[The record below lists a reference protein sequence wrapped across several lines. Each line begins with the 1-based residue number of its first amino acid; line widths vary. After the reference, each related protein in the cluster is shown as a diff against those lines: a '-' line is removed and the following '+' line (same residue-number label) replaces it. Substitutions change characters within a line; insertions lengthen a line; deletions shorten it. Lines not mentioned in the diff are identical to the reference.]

1 MLLGIPDKDKIRL
14 GAFLSFQLK
23 KWLRNHPDQSS
34 DLFICGICSKPE
46 FQSILEGK
54 PLSDSSI
61 YEYLLQKLG
70 FAYNYDDRLA
80 SNYIANAKEMLE
92 DLEFDQMASF
102 YKRLNHYLKEL
113 ESMDEYAL
121 ESITHKSLL
130 CMQEVDCSSRSF
142 AALLL
147 YYPILDCY
155 MKEICG
161 HFLLT
166 YIHQHTEDE
175 IDRNWMEEHGLLSLK
190 ALRNRYRILNLF
202 ITWEDYYDAANYC
215 EDLLKA
221 CRQENNVRVA
231 FQTQIS
237 RLFIVLKI
245 QPNAFESYANVVL
258 ENPILQEESNDPHV
272 YEFYHVVGLYY
283 FIEKNYEQA
292 WLYFLRSV
300 ADETYFF
307 PEIIFL
313 NYISTLLNKPLPDEL
328 VEQRDIECE
337 DRMYKSIYTY
347 YCLKNKGETLQTLE
361 NYLWDHCKDEIYRFS
376 PSWVMK
382 DIIRTELEWISNQT
396 GDTRKMNRFMNLE
409 D

>member
-70 FAYNYDDRLA
+70 FAYNYDDRLV

-102 YKRLNHYLKEL
+102 YKRLNRYLKEL
-113 ESMDEYAL
+113 ESMDEY
-121 ESITHKSLL
+121 
-130 CMQEVDCSSRSF
+130 
-142 AALLL
+142 
-147 YYPILDCY
+147 
-155 MKEICG
+155 
-161 HFLLT
+161 
-166 YIHQHTEDE
+166 
-175 IDRNWMEEHGLLSLK
+175 GLLSLK